1 MPKKNDI
8 ITPYDSKTFTRT
20 EIMKRMREVEKETP
34 NNILS
39 RMEKYSE
46 IIKIYIDMYNK
57 FIYLDNQ
64 AKLRE
69 DYKNLQENIKQQI
82 QSELS
87 NYKGNDL
94 QFQKMKIRV
103 KNTQQKLNKNSST
116 RFSRGF
122 TDK

>member
-1 MPKKNDI
+1 
-8 ITPYDSKTFTRT
+8 
-20 EIMKRMREVEKETP
+20 MREVEKETP